1 MKMDIVRGNG
11 QLKAAIG
18 SVVMGSEKEVR
29 SLGANRAQRRKQERE
44 LIRNWKE
51 KGQYNQVLSLQRNGI
66 TEKDLDK
73 AYNDGYQEGY
83 MYASECFLKK
93 IYAACAKEL
102 IDAGNT
108 NNSVV
113 SFIRGVDHRFT
124 VMFDADDEIDDVYK
138 LIGVRFNIDRHAIER
153 IEEV

>member
-1 MKMDIVRGNG
+1 MT
-11 QLKAAIG
+11 G
-18 SVVMGSEKEVR
+18 SALTESEKEVR
-29 SLGANRAQRRKQERE
+29 SLGANRTQRRKQERE

-51 KGQYNQVLSLQRNGI
+51 KGRYNQVLSLQRNGI
-66 TEKDLDK
+66 TQKDLDK

-108 NNSVV
+108 NDSVV

-153 IEEV
+153 VEEV